1 MNNETQTAVE
11 CFSNKS
17 WKLKIRLE
25 NKEISIGEYAVA
37 YVKLLDEAKEM
48 EKQQVVE
55 AYGNGYEAGFT
66 SEYCVPE
73 QYYNKTY
80 KTK

>member
-1 MNNETQTAVE
+1 MKQMAVE
-11 CFSNKS
+11 WLITIWATQGTLHSSDITK
-17 WKLKIRLE
+17 
-25 NKEISIGEYAVA
+25 
-37 YVKLLDEAKEM
+37 AKEM